1 MFFVQILNDVK
12 VGLQFSVH
20 PGPDG
25 LLVHQIF
32 LIDDGISV
40 LEIDQGRN
48 RGHLDF
54 WDLVDINSQELDVF
68 PQEVSLDFVQ
78 PIDDLLSYFIH
89 RFVYERNQ
97 N

>member
-1 MFFVQILNDVK
+1 MFFVQILNDVQ

-20 PGPDG
+20 PGSDG
-25 LLVHQIF
+25 FFVHQIF
-32 LIDDGISV
+32 LVDDGISV

-48 RGHLDF
+48 RGNLDF

-68 PQEVSLDFVQ
+68 SKEAPLHFIQT
-78 PIDDLLSYFIH
+78 IDDLLGYFVH
-89 RFVYERNQ
+89 RFVYRMNQ